1 VIFKL
6 INRRWWVKLDP
17 DVTALV
23 RQLDRLRWLKKDQQP
38 TEEEQLMQ
46 DVAAQN
52 VPPTSAAEISENPRG
67 ERLLVGNS
75 EISMV
80 S

>member
-1 VIFKL
+1 
-6 INRRWWVKLDP
+6 LDP
-17 DVTALV
+17 DVTILV
-23 RQLDRLRWLKKDQQP
+23 RQLDRLRWLKRDQQP

-52 VPPTSAAEISENPRG
+52 VPPKPAAEISEDSRG
-67 ERLLVGNS
+67 ERVLLGDS
-75 EISMV
+75 EISIA